1 MLETSLCAV
10 ACYHMLPKLDV
21 RFQGLQKFLWKYLP
35 ALFAS
40 FGHKEKTNHVHKLPS
55 PWMWLW
61 WLCFT
66 GCFHPMSPQP
76 SKERLRHA
84 VAIHKNLLM
93 TLIYSMKMVIQ
104 WWVDWDLYSRKSR
117 NYNILVGSS
126 IGDSHYYDHQQKFGM
141 CIALLLKKKTE
152 HEQIRCKSFSHF
164 VI

>member
-61 WLCFT
+61 WLWLKSLSQKT
-66 GCFHPMSPQP
+66 WM
-76 SKERLRHA
+76 
-84 VAIHKNLLM
+84 VYHKL
-93 TLIYSMKMVIQ
+93 
-104 WWVDWDLYSRKSR
+104 
-117 NYNILVGSS
+117 
-126 IGDSHYYDHQQKFGM
+126 
-141 CIALLLKKKTE
+141 
-152 HEQIRCKSFSHF
+152 
-164 VI
+164 